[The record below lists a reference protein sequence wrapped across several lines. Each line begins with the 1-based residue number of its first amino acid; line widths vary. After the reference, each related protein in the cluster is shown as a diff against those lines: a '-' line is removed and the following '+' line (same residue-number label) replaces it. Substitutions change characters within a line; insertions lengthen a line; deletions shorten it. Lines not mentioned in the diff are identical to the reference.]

1 MNRTIL
7 SLTLGL
13 VVGLVTHF
21 TYFRL
26 SAPAQGNTL
35 DGQLVWMKSELHL
48 SDAQYARIK
57 ELHQASSPRL
67 QAMALQVAAMKAE
80 FTAFEKIRRTTDQVD
95 FLEFARFVENRRHI
109 SRECLD
115 STRQLVLA
123 SAEVMN
129 PQQRQRYIQLV
140 ASAEPQAPSFL
151 N

>member
-1 MNRTIL
+1 MKRTIL

-13 VVGLVTHF
+13 VVGLVTHL

-26 SAPAQGNTL
+26 SAPAQANTL
-35 DGQLVWMKSELHL
+35 DGQLAWMKGELHL
-48 SDAQYARIK
+48 TDAQYARIK

-67 QAMALQVAAMKAE
+67 QAMALQVAALKAE

-109 SRECLD
+109 NRECLD

-123 SAEVMN
+123 AAEVMN

-140 ASAEPQAPSFL
+140 ASAEPQASSFL